1 MDMRKEQEIKVI
13 EYVHTAEGGVCRVD
27 ELGPEQYEAFRQW
40 LGCSWM
46 NEIFR
51 GRAAFG
57 YEGGC
62 HG

>member
-1 MDMRKEQEIKVI
+1 MKDDKKIRVV
-13 EYVHTAEGGVCRVD
+13 EYVHTAEGVKPV
-27 ELGPEQYEAFRQW
+27 EALGPEQYEAFRQW
-40 LGCSWM
+40 LGCSWL